1 MQLARKFLDV
11 AGKFNFV
18 EFILS
23 LKNKSDELL
32 RVWHNLFWEF
42 LLFLFC
48 WYSSSVLFCLVV
60 LCRRPN
66 GPLQLALLFVCF
78 YIIQLFLSFFPPYS
92 LAILML
98 SVEYHK
104 TILKY
109 TGYEAFFLLYFL
121 GVNWAIY
128 STPNVTGMFYP
139 TVSKTISKSGSD
151 PQLCLWPCFV
161 AWPDLRLKCNNVQNV
176 SIVIR
181 IQDWYL

>member
-66 GPLQLALLFVCF
+66 GPLQLALLFVRF
-78 YIIQLFLSFFPPYS
+78 YIIQLFLSFPPPYS

-109 TGYEAFFLLYFL
+109 TGYEAFFFVVLFGGKLSHLLYLSQCHWHVLPHSLQDHFKK
-121 GVNWAIY
+121 WFR
-128 STPNVTGMFYP
+128 STIMFM
-139 TVSKTISKSGSD
+139 TL
-151 PQLCLWPCFV
+151 LCSLTW
-161 AWPDLRLKCNNVQNV
+161 LK
-176 SIVIR
+176 IKM
-181 IQDWYL
+181 